1 MKSEEFKCFF
11 SHKTI
16 EFFVLH
22 SSFFTY
28 LRLASTS
35 ASYFSMSAMYSSPT
49 GMLFFNRWNRN
60 PIITQI
66 T

>member
-11 SHKTI
+11 SYKTI
-16 EFFVLH
+16 EFFILH

-49 GMLFFNRWNRN
+49 GMLFFKLK
-60 PIITQI
+60 
-66 T
+66 

>member
-11 SHKTI
+11 SYKTI
-16 EFFVLH
+16 EFFILHSSFFILH

-28 LRLASTS
+28 LRLARTS

-49 GMLFFNRWNRN
+49 GMLFFKLK
-60 PIITQI
+60 
-66 T
+66 